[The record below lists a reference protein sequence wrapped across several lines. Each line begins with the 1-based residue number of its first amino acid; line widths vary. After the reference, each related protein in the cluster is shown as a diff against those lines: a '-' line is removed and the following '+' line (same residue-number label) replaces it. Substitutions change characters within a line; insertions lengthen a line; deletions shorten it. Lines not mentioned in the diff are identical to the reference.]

1 MAYVECQTALRILLS
16 AYACEPG
23 KGSEPGVG
31 WHWAVEMARL
41 GHRVTVLTRENNRM
55 AIEQTLSGKEA
66 PADAD
71 AYAENLEFLF
81 YDMPAWARWW
91 KRNGRGVRLYYVLW
105 QIGAYIVARK
115 IHQQAP
121 FDAVHHLTFGVLRHP
136 SLMGRLGIPFVAGPM
151 GGGETTPTKLRAI
164 YSWRARVIEHLRDLS
179 NAVARYDPL
188 VRSMYR
194 DAGVILCKSPASFA
208 WVPAP
213 FRTRARCLLEIG
225 IDTAAPSHEA
235 NSSSTTTLQLVY
247 VGRFVMWK
255 GMELGL
261 RAIAML
267 RARGIDARLTM
278 VGRGPDEQCWRRLA
292 VDLGIDEAVTWL
304 PWLAQSELMKLYG
317 SYDALLFP
325 SLHDSSGNVVL
336 EALTHGLPVICLDL
350 GGPAEM
356 VDVQC
361 GIVVHAA
368 DRTVR
373 QVIESMANSLYAYAS
388 QPMWRKALREG
399 ARRRALD
406 FAWHKVVGRV
416 WGGEGVGV
424 MLVRVGKDSSARR
437 ADVLPSQVEVSK
449 PAGRTAMRDPS

>member
-41 GHRVTVLTRENNRM
+41 GHRVIILTRENNRH
-55 AIEQTLSGKEA
+55 AIEQALSGKEA
-66 PADAD
+66 PADVD
-71 AYAENLEFLF
+71 TYAENLEFVF

-91 KRNGRGVRLYYVLW
+91 KRKGRGVHLYYVLW

-115 IHQQAP
+115 VHQQEP

-151 GGGETTPTKLRAI
+151 GGGEATPSRLRTI
-164 YSWRARVIEHLRDLS
+164 YSWRGRMIERLRDLS
-179 NAVARYDPL
+179 NTVARYDPL

-194 DAGVILCKSPASFA
+194 DAGAILCKSPASLA
-208 WVPAP
+208 WIPAP

-225 IDTAAPSHEA
+225 IDATAPSHEA
-235 NSSSTTTLQLVY
+235 NSSSTTKLQLVY
-247 VGRFVMWK
+247 VGRFVTLK
-255 GMELGL
+255 GMELGV

-267 RARGIDARLTM
+267 RARGIDVQLTM
-278 VGRGPDEQCWRRLA
+278 VGRGPEEQRWRRLA
-292 VDLGIDEAVTWL
+292 ADLGIDEAVTWL
-304 PWLAQSELMKLYG
+304 PWLAQDELMKLYG
-317 SYDALLFP
+317 SFDALIFP

-336 EALTHGLPVICLDL
+336 EALAHGLPVICLDL

-356 VDVQC
+356 VDEEC
-361 GIVVHAA
+361 GIVV
-368 DRTVR
+368 RTGDLTVH

-388 QPMWRKALREG
+388 QPMWRSALRDG
-399 ARRRALD
+399 ARRRARD

-424 MLVRVGKDSSARR
+424 MLVRAGRDSSARR
-437 ADVLPSQVEVSK
+437 SDMLPSQAEVSQR
-449 PAGRTAMRDPS
+449 AGRTAMRDAS